1 SLFWRS
7 ELDAVL
13 TALADRA
20 QAGVIV
26 VGGPGAG
33 KTTLVRAALQ
43 HAEAPPS
50 IVLQCGAA
58 LVDVPY
64 GALSPFL
71 TDLQEIRGPV
81 DALAAVQHHL
91 DAIRAQAADGAG
103 TRPVI
108 VVEDCQ
114 FLDAGSAF
122 VLALLAQN
130 NEAVLLTTSV
140 GLRGGTGMGALVDTG
155 LLSTVTIPPL
165 GEERTRALCAA
176 LVGGAP
182 TDGAVATVL
191 GMTGG
196 SPRLTT
202 AFVASALDQE
212 IVVRE
217 RGAWAGVDDDAPWT
231 LLRPMPAVDERLSGI
246 VGAMHAELTDRQRD
260 AVTVLALAGRLT
272 QAQVRDL
279 VGEQAEDLA
288 SSYLTR
294 TDPDGT
300 VRLSAELYGE
310 VLRSITT
317 ARRRSTLRTR
327 WSGAFAP
334 GEQAPSARAV
344 EWVLDDG
351 GEVPLAH
358 LLAAGYEH
366 LADGDVAAAA
376 NIVEVAH
383 LRAAEGREGHEGIG
397 ESAAPDPTAAHAL
410 ERLALLRGEVML
422 ATARTWSGRAELVEV
437 ADSTD
442 DPELV
447 VEAMAV
453 LAADQVHSG
462 RSATPVDALR
472 EVARERADR
481 LGGRAPVPPGADGTT
496 ASWWQALD
504 GLDEPGGRARLLEL
518 SSELVGDLST
528 SEALRFLAHLTR
540 VRVHLRRGAVVE
552 AVASARTAHDL
563 ATGSRRMTALL
574 GGYCTVYLVLVLI
587 AVGDLDAAQEELD
600 RLRTAPVHRRHRW
613 SGTTGALQGILHV
626 VAGRPRRARAGLRG
640 AALDLRQWDPAH
652 LGPLVEVLRAYV
664 AGAAHGGLVERLRA
678 AGPSGPADVALL
690 ALAVAGLVDDEAAG
704 RTTPDPTT
712 PDPTTPGW
720 RRVAEDPAMD
730 GFPVIRFQ
738 ALLLAL
744 VARRSEEDQ
753 RPLLAALHAA
763 AGRVD
768 GLRADLVVAMTDP
781 SAVEDAVRL
790 ADLAARARA
799 VGDHLLA
806 ADSWARVVHLYD
818 RGNDLRRRGEALRHT
833 QDVVLELGGAPG
845 RYVRSAL
852 ELGAL
857 SERERE
863 ISLLAQQGLRTADI
877 AARLVVSPRTV
888 EGHLYRVFNKLG
900 ISDRSELRALRL

>member
-1 SLFWRS
+1 VLETIRESLFWRS
-7 ELDAVL
+7 EMDAVL
-13 TALADRA
+13 AGLADRA

-33 KTTLVRAALQ
+33 KTTLVRAALR
-43 HAEAPPS
+43 HAEAPSS

-91 DAIRAQAADGAG
+91 DATRVEAAVGAG

-165 GEERTRALCAA
+165 GEERSRALCAA

-182 TDGAVATVL
+182 TDGAVATIL

-217 RGAWAGVDDDAPWT
+217 GGAGTGPDDDAPWT
-231 LLRPMPAVDERLSGI
+231 LLRPMPTVDERLSGV

-327 WSGAFAP
+327 WSGALAP
-334 GEQAPSARAV
+334 GEGAPSARAV
-344 EWVLDDG
+344 EWALDDG
-351 GEVPLAH
+351 GEVALEH

-366 LADGDVAAAA
+366 LADGDIAAAA
-376 NIVEVAH
+376 NLVEVAH
-383 LRAAEGREGHEGIG
+383 LRGSEGGEGREDT
-397 ESAAPDPTAAHAL
+397 ADPAPTAAHAL

-462 RSATPVDALR
+462 ESATPVDALR
-472 EVARERADR
+472 AVARERADR
-481 LGGRAPVPPGADGTT
+481 LGGRAPVLPGTDGIT
-496 ASWWQALD
+496 ASWWEALD
-504 GLDEPGGRARLLEL
+504 GLDEPGGRARMLEL
-518 SSELVGDLST
+518 SSELVGDRST
-528 SEALRFLAHLTR
+528 SETLRFLAHLTR

-587 AVGDLDAAQEELD
+587 AVGDLDAAREEID
-600 RLRTAPVHRRHRW
+600 RVRTAPVHRRHRW

-626 VAGRPRRARAGLRG
+626 VAGRPQRARAVLRG

-664 AGAAHGGLVERLRA
+664 TGAARGGLVERLRA

-690 ALAVAGLVDDEAAG
+690 ALAVAGFVDAA
-704 RTTPDPTT
+704 D
-712 PDPTTPGW
+712 DPTTPGW
-720 RRVAEDPAMD
+720 RRVAEDPALV

-744 VARRSEEDQ
+744 TARRAEEDQ

-763 AGRVD
+763 GGRVD
-768 GLRADLVVAMTDP
+768 GLRAELVVAMTDP
-781 SAVEDAVRL
+781 SAGEDPARL

-806 ADSWARVVHLYD
+806 ADAWARVVHLYD
-818 RGNDLRRRGEALRHT
+818 RANDLRRRGEALRHT
-833 QDVVLELGGAPG
+833 QDVVEVLGGPPG

-852 ELGAL
+852 DLGAL

-863 ISLLAQQGLRTADI
+863 ISVLAQQGMRTADI